1 MTRSQNSI
9 SKKCA
14 HFDFMKKEPEKIGQ
28 IVPQHIE
35 YWQELNLTGYMGGPF
50 SDRSGGLIIFNCES
64 KEKAELLVS
73 GDPFVSEGLLTQTWL
88 KEWIPE

>member
-1 MTRSQNSI
+1 M
-9 SKKCA
+9 SKKYA
-14 HFDFMKKEPEKIGQ
+14 YFYFMKKEPEKIGQ

-50 SDRSGGLIIFNCES
+50 SDRSGGLITFNCES